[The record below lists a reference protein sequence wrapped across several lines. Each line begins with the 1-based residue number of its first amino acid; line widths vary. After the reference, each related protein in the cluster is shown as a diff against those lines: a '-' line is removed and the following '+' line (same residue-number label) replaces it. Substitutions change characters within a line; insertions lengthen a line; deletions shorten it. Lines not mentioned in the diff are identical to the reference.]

1 MNNGRLA
8 KLSLLLLLLCV
19 TGCGL
24 PRSGQLQRIDPDQ
37 VPYALS
43 STADATDGQDSS
55 GASTGQAKVY
65 WLDSNQQVISVSVRL
80 VTSGPSARLTES
92 LELLSSGPT
101 DRQRGLGFGTALGPG
116 VVITVVA
123 ITDRIA
129 DLELTAAVAAPS
141 ANRLPLAIGQVVLT
155 ATSNPDIDAVRFVRN
170 GQPWAVPLVG
180 GALTPGPLGRAQ
192 YADLLVAPEGQD
204 P

>member
-1 MNNGRLA
+1 MRRTELSALA
-8 KLSLLLLLLCV
+8 LLALCLAA
-19 TGCGL
+19 CGL
-24 PRSGQLQRIDPDQ
+24 PRSGQVQRIDPDQ

-43 STADATDGQDSS
+43 STAAPADGQGSS
-55 GASTGQAKVY
+55 GAVTGQARVY

-101 DRQRGLGFGTALGPG
+101 ERQRGLGFGTALGPG
-116 VVITVVA
+116 VVITVMA

-170 GQPWAVPLVG
+170 GEPWAVPLVG
-180 GALTPGPLGRAQ
+180 GALTPGPLSRAQ
-192 YADLLVAPEGQD
+192 DADLLVAPERQE